1 MAKREVKVP
10 RNLQLRDLFYIVKS
24 GQLDD
29 QHLYNAKSP
38 LKYFSVEENKVTS
51 VEEDERDESLVIINK
66 KFVVPALGK
75 QGNYKVDEDIISD
88 RTEAF
93 EFAIGLAEVEEEKAK
108 EILDTAQKELQAVKD
123 FSKILKDKLDGRA
136 VKMQFEIKEPE

>member
-1 MAKREVKVP
+1 MAKKEIKIP

-29 QHLYNAKSP
+29 QNLYHTKSP

-66 KFVVPALGK
+66 KYTVPALGK
-75 QGNYKVDEDIISD
+75 PGNYKVDEDIISD

-108 EILDTAQKELQAVKD
+108 EILDIAQKELQAVKD
-123 FSKILKDKLDGRA
+123 FSKILKDKLDGRV
-136 VKMQFEIKEPE
+136 VKLQYEVKDSE